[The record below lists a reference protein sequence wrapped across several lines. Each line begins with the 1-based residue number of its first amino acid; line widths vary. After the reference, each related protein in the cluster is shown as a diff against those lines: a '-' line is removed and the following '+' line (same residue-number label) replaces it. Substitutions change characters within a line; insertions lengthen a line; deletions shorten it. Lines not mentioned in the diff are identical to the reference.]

1 MNGINSSNSHKETC
15 SFCNRKLEKLY
26 SFSPCSHKI
35 CILCLFERIFTK
47 HITQFQGQNTVII
60 HCKCEIGYS
69 QYKLSSILSILQE
82 KKNLDLNSPHETG
95 TETVESTKEGCECHL
110 NNDNFDENAKYFSDY
125 LCLDCL
131 KWICQ
136 RCKNDINNIHYYHRV
151 SKSRYILKYIKE
163 NISRIFLKASNTKQ
177 FLEIMNELSKNFQT
191 LIEENFNATISKI
204 DNLIITIEKL
214 KNKYIDEYLKQIEDN
229 LRTFEIIKLLYMNY
243 FADNDIESKRVNV
256 ETSNIYKLKYI
267 SNISHEFSDLKLT
280 HLNEFDEE
288 IAKIKEKIESI
299 NVKEIKLFSSE
310 FKFQKVYKDYI
321 LDEIIPAHS
330 KLITSLIVYDNK
342 IISGSVD
349 YTMKLWDNE
358 SGIYKCQQSIKTK
371 QVINLLALKNGKIFL
386 SSLNSN
392 DILVFEPSQR
402 AGTHLVQTQS
412 LTHHDKCVSSI
423 AELDDGKVASGSLD
437 GKIGIWEENEKSKQ
451 YILKQTIDCQNQV
464 MILIS
469 LTDFKIAYSTGETGI
484 INILK
489 AEEDSKDGKIS
500 CKNFENYCELEKQ
513 TGKVSCMYKL
523 NNGYFLSGGGDTK
536 NNKDHNMYLWA
547 PAVKKYNLI
556 QTIFEAHGA
565 DINSI
570 ILLKNGKIAS
580 ASSDRTVKIWE
591 VVKPIN
597 DNKIKIVLHQ
607 VSNHYGHGL
616 YKLIQLKDGRLV
628 VSSTDKNLVFWRNGD
643 SVFSEI

>member
-1 MNGINSSNSHKETC
+1 MSEINSSNSKKDIC
-15 SFCNRKLEKLY
+15 DFCYRKLEKLY

-47 HITQFQGQNTVII
+47 HITQFQGQNTIKI
-60 HCKCEIGYS
+60 YCKCEIGS
-69 QYKLSSILSILQE
+69 SEYKLSSILSILQE
-82 KKNLDLNSPHETG
+82 KRNLDLNSPYETG
-95 TETVESTKEGCECHL
+95 AETVESTKEGCECNL
-110 NNDNFDENAKYFSDY
+110 NNDTFDENKKYFSDY
-125 LCLDCL
+125 FCLDCL
-131 KWICQ
+131 KWVCQ

-163 NISRIFLKASNTKQ
+163 NISRIFLKATTTKQ
-177 FLEIMNELSKNFQT
+177 FLERMNELSKNFQT
-191 LIEENFNATISKI
+191 LIEQNFNATINKI
-204 DNLIITIEKL
+204 DNLITLIEKL
-214 KNKYIDEYLKQIEDN
+214 KNKYIEQYLNQIEDN
-229 LRTFEIIKLLYMNY
+229 LRTFEIIKLFYMNY

-267 SNISHEFSDLKLT
+267 SNISHEFNDIKLT
-280 HLNEFDEE
+280 HLTTFDAE

-299 NVKEIKLFSSE
+299 NVPEIKLFSSE
-310 FKFQKVYKDYI
+310 FKFQKIYKDYI
-321 LDEIIPAHS
+321 LDEIIPAHT

-342 IISGSVD
+342 LISGSLD

-358 SGIYKCQQSIKTK
+358 SGMYKCQQSIKTK
-371 QVINLLALKNGKIFL
+371 QVINLIALKNGKIFL

-402 AGTHLVQTQS
+402 AGSHLVQTQS
-412 LTHHDKCVSSI
+412 LTHHDKFVSSM

-437 GKIGIWEENEKSKQ
+437 GKIVIWEENEKSRQ
-451 YILKQTIDCQNQV
+451 YILKQAIDCKNQV

-469 LTDFKIAYSTGETGI
+469 LDDFKIAYSMGETGI

-489 AEEDSKDGKIS
+489 AEEDSKDGKIA
-500 CKNFENYCELEKQ
+500 CKNFQNYCILEKQ
-513 TGKVSCMYKL
+513 TGKVSCMFKL

-536 NNKDHNMYLWA
+536 TKKDHNIYLWA
-547 PAVKKYNLI
+547 PGANKYNLI

-570 ILLKNGKIAS
+570 ILLKDSKIAS
-580 ASSDRTVKIWE
+580 ASSDRTVKLWKLS
-591 VVKPIN
+591 KPIN
-597 DNKIKIVLHQ
+597 DNKIKIELHQ
-607 VSNHYGHGL
+607 VLNHYGHGL
-616 YKLIQLKDGRLV
+616 YKLVQLKDGRLV
-628 VSSTDKNLVFWRNGD
+628 VSSTDNNLVFWRNGD